1 MINLDIR
8 KEFIKY
14 FENKGHTHHDSS
26 SLIPAEDKSLL
37 FTNSGMVQFKDFF
50 LGIRKPRS
58 TRIVTCQKCVRAGG
72 KHNDLDNIGFTNRH
86 HSFFEMLG
94 NFSFGDYFKEDAINY
109 AWDFLVNTLGIPKEK
124 LYVSVHRDD
133 DEAMSIWM
141 NSIGL
146 NKDRIW
152 MLDDADNFW
161 QMGSTGPCGPC
172 TEIYYDYGKALK
184 GEIPTKGD
192 PGERYV
198 EIWNLVFTQYNKD
211 KDGTLHDLPMK
222 CVDTGMGLERIQA
235 LLEGHV
241 DNYNSSAFFYLSK
254 KIDELIKPRKI
265 TTTVKKIIM
274 DHSRCA
280 CMLISDGVIPS
291 SDGRGYVVRR
301 IIRRA
306 TRYLYNLGINEPFIH
321 KLTEVINDNLGGIYS
336 NLRDKA
342 NQVRDT
348 IEQEESNY
356 LSTLDNGLKLIDK
369 LTMKTRNLSGAD
381 IFKLYDTYG
390 FPREIIEEIATENNL
405 TLDLSGFQK
414 LMNQQ
419 RANSKTASNFK
430 VNETDHEIV
439 KHQTS
444 FIGYTNSSSTGKVI
458 DIIFKNQH
466 VTEADAID
474 DRFYVILDKTVFYPE
489 GGGQISDSGFI
500 SNKECQLHV
509 TDVKKIQ
516 NTIVHFVQLKK
527 GKIAVGDTVE
537 QRIDE
542 TKRHKTA
549 INHSATHLMHQSL
562 RDTLGNHVEQKGS
575 LVTED
580 YLRFDF
586 SHNKALS
593 NKEIEDI
600 ENQVASE
607 ISKSIDTESRNMNFK
622 EAMKLGAL
630 AFFDEKYGDEV
641 RVIFI
646 GSNSIELCGGTHV
659 LNTRDIGLFKIISE
673 SSISTGVRRIEAITS
688 EKANIFFNDLHAESK
703 SLSQH
708 LNVKSDQIT
717 DKIISM
723 KKESNDNKKLISSL
737 NKKIAQLYYSTVKH
751 TSSNQTK
758 IFVHE
763 CDDLTSNQM
772 KILSDVI
779 KSQSSDSIS
788 ILFKKISNGISCLIG
803 VSKNCKHV
811 YNSKKIVSELMK
823 KFDCKG
829 GGSDSFASCIISGVE
844 AEELRDFVLT
854 LFK

>member
-1 MINLDIR
+1 MSSLDIR
-8 KEFIKY
+8 REFIKY
-14 FENKGHTHHDSS
+14 FENKGHTRQDSS

-50 LGIRKPRS
+50 LGIRKPSS
-58 TRIVTCQKCVRAGG
+58 TRMVTCQKCVRAGG

-94 NFSFGDYFKEDAINY
+94 NFSFGDYFKEEAINY
-109 AWDFLVNTLGIPKEK
+109 AWDFLVNTLSIPKEK

-133 DEAMSIWM
+133 EEALSIWM
-141 NSIGL
+141 NNIGL
-146 NKDRIW
+146 SKDRIW

-172 TEIYYDYGKALK
+172 TEIYYDYGETLE
-184 GEIPTKGD
+184 GVIPTKGD

-235 LLEGHV
+235 LLEGQV
-241 DNYNSSAFFYLSK
+241 DNYNSSAFFNLSQ
-254 KIDELIKPRKI
+254 KIDKLIKPRKVSTPI
-265 TTTVKKIIM
+265 KKIIM
-274 DHSRCA
+274 DHSRSA

-306 TRYLYNLGINEPFIH
+306 TRYLYNLGINEPFIY

-342 NQVRDT
+342 NQISDT
-348 IEQEESNY
+348 IQQEEKNY

-369 LTMKTRNLSGAD
+369 LTMKTKNLSGAD

-390 FPREIIEEIATENNL
+390 FPREIIEEIAIEDNL
-405 TLDLSGFQK
+405 TLDLPGFQQ

-419 RANSKTASNFK
+419 RANSKTSSNFK
-430 VNETDHEIV
+430 VDEADHEIV

-444 FIGYTNSSSTGKVI
+444 FIGYTDFSSTGKVI
-458 DIIFKNQH
+458 DIVFNNQH
-466 VTEADAID
+466 VKEVDSAE

-489 GGGQISDSGFI
+489 GGGQISDSGLM
-500 SNKECQLHV
+500 SNKDCQLDV

-516 NTIVHFVQLKK
+516 NTIVLFVQLKQ
-527 GKIAVGDTVE
+527 GKIAIGDVVE
-537 QRIDE
+537 QSVDE
-542 TKRHKTA
+542 TKRYKTT

-593 NKEIEDI
+593 DQEIEDI

-607 ISKSIDTESRNMNFK
+607 ISKSIDTQSKNMNFK
-622 EAMKLGAL
+622 DAMKLGAL

-659 LNTRDIGLFKIISE
+659 SNTRDIGLFKIISE

-688 EKANIFFNDLHAESK
+688 ERANLFFNNLHIQSK
-703 SLSQH
+703 LLSQH

-723 KKESNDNKKLISSL
+723 KKEDNDNKKLISNL
-737 NKKIAQLYYSTVKH
+737 NKKIAQLYYRTIRH

-763 CDDLTSNQM
+763 CEDLTSSQM

-811 YNSKKIVSELMK
+811 YNSKKIVSELIK

-829 GGSDSFASCIISGVE
+829 GGSESFASCIITGVKTDK
-844 AEELRDFVLT
+844 LKDFVLT

>member
-1 MINLDIR
+1 MSSLDIR
-8 KEFIKY
+8 REFIKY
-14 FENKGHTHHDSS
+14 FENKGHTRQDSS

-50 LGIRKPRS
+50 LGIRKPSS

-94 NFSFGDYFKEDAINY
+94 NFSFGDYFKEEAINY
-109 AWDFLVNTLGIPKEK
+109 AWDFLVNTLSIPKEK

-133 DEAMSIWM
+133 EEALSIWM
-141 NSIGL
+141 NNIGL
-146 NKDRIW
+146 SKDRIW

-172 TEIYYDYGKALK
+172 TEIYYDYGETLE

-235 LLEGHV
+235 LLEGQV
-241 DNYNSSAFFYLSK
+241 DNYNSSAFFNLSQ
-254 KIDELIKPRKI
+254 KIDKLIKPRKVSTPI
-265 TTTVKKIIM
+265 KKIIM
-274 DHSRCA
+274 DHSRSA

-306 TRYLYNLGINEPFIH
+306 TRYLYNMGINEPFIY

-342 NQVRDT
+342 NQISDT
-348 IEQEESNY
+348 IQQEEKNY

-369 LTMKTRNLSGAD
+369 LTMKTKNLSGAD

-390 FPREIIEEIATENNL
+390 FPREIIEEIAIEDNL
-405 TLDLSGFQK
+405 TLDLPGFQQ

-419 RANSKTASNFK
+419 RANSKISSNFK
-430 VNETDHEIV
+430 VDEADHEIV

-444 FIGYTNSSSTGKVI
+444 FIGYTDFSSTGKVI
-458 DIIFKNQH
+458 DIVFNNQH
-466 VTEADAID
+466 VKEVDSAE

-489 GGGQISDSGFI
+489 GGGQISDSGLM
-500 SNKECQLHV
+500 SNKDCQLDV

-516 NTIVHFVQLKK
+516 NTIVLFVQLKQ
-527 GKIAVGDTVE
+527 GKIAIGDVVE
-537 QRIDE
+537 QSVDE
-542 TKRHKTA
+542 TKRYKTT

-593 NKEIEDI
+593 DQEIEDI

-607 ISKSIDTESRNMNFK
+607 ISKSIDTQSKIMNFK
-622 EAMKLGAL
+622 DAMKLGAL

-659 LNTRDIGLFKIISE
+659 SNTRDIGLFKIISE

-688 EKANIFFNDLHAESK
+688 ERANLFFNNLHIQSK
-703 SLSQH
+703 LLSQH

-723 KKESNDNKKLISSL
+723 KKEENDNKKLISNL
-737 NKKIAQLYYSTVKH
+737 NKKIAQLYYRTIRH

-763 CDDLTSNQM
+763 CEDLTSSQM

-811 YNSKKIVSELMK
+811 YNSKKIVSELIK

-829 GGSDSFASCIISGVE
+829 GGSETFASCIITGVKTDK
-844 AEELRDFVLT
+844 LKDFVLT

>member
-1 MINLDIR
+1 MSSLDIR
-8 KEFIKY
+8 REFIKY
-14 FENKGHTHHDSS
+14 FENKGHTRQDSS

-50 LGIRKPRS
+50 LGIRKPSS

-94 NFSFGDYFKEDAINY
+94 NFSFGDYFKEEAINY
-109 AWDFLVNTLGIPKEK
+109 AWDFLVNTLSIPKEK

-133 DEAMSIWM
+133 EEALSIWM
-141 NSIGL
+141 NNIGL
-146 NKDRIW
+146 SKDRIW

-172 TEIYYDYGKALK
+172 TEIYYDYGETLE

-235 LLEGHV
+235 LLEGQV
-241 DNYNSSAFFYLSK
+241 DNYNSSAFFNLSQ
-254 KIDELIKPRKI
+254 KIDKLIKPRKVSTPI
-265 TTTVKKIIM
+265 KKIIM
-274 DHSRCA
+274 DHSRSA

-306 TRYLYNLGINEPFIH
+306 TRYLYNLGINEPFIY

-342 NQVRDT
+342 NQISDT
-348 IEQEESNY
+348 IQQEEKNY

-369 LTMKTRNLSGAD
+369 LTMKTKNLSGAD

-390 FPREIIEEIATENNL
+390 FPREIIEEIAIEDNL
-405 TLDLSGFQK
+405 TLDLPGFQQ

-419 RANSKTASNFK
+419 RANSKISSNFK
-430 VNETDHEIV
+430 VDEADHEIV

-444 FIGYTNSSSTGKVI
+444 FIGYTDFSSTGKVI
-458 DIIFKNQH
+458 DIVFNNQH
-466 VTEADAID
+466 VKEVDSAE

-489 GGGQISDSGFI
+489 GGGQISDSGLM
-500 SNKECQLHV
+500 SNKDCQLDV

-516 NTIVHFVQLKK
+516 NTIVLFVQLKQ
-527 GKIAVGDTVE
+527 GKIAIGDVVE
-537 QRIDE
+537 QSVDE
-542 TKRHKTA
+542 TKRYKTT

-593 NKEIEDI
+593 DQEIEDI

-607 ISKSIDTESRNMNFK
+607 ISKSIDTQSKNMNFK
-622 EAMKLGAL
+622 DAMKLGAL

-659 LNTRDIGLFKIISE
+659 SNTRDIGLFKIISE

-688 EKANIFFNDLHAESK
+688 ERANLFFNNLHIQSK
-703 SLSQH
+703 LLSQH

-723 KKESNDNKKLISSL
+723 KKEDNDNKKLISNL
-737 NKKIAQLYYSTVKH
+737 NKKIAQLYYRTIRH

-763 CDDLTSNQM
+763 CEDLTSSQM

-811 YNSKKIVSELMK
+811 YNSKKIVSELIK

-829 GGSDSFASCIISGVE
+829 GGSESFASCIITGVKTDK
-844 AEELRDFVLT
+844 LKDFVLT